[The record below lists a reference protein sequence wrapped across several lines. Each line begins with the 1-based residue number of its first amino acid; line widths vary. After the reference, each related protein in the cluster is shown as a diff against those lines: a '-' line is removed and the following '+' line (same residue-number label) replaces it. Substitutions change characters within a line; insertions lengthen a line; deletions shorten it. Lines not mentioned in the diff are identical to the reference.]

1 MDFLMSSLISASSAG
16 NRGERKLLTTA
27 AQGTTNK
34 GRPHG
39 NPLLSMLQ
47 TVVSP
52 PSQPGGSPGG
62 VPASDGSVLS
72 TLLQTVSSAAQQ
84 AYSSEHD
91 SVSRPDRRS
100 SNHPKTGQAQGSDN
114 MGRAIGLQLLNVA
127 TNALS
132 ERAHRPGAGNSRPE
146 RVTAAT
152 FSQAGSDSR
161 PRRTGRPPI
170 TTQCA
175 PQPATRS
182 KGNQYGVRPRPVPGR
197 GSVSRRP
204 QAQQRRGGHVRL
216 PVTRNPPPSRRNTT
230 RQANTTQSQ
239 DLADIDLD

>member
-1 MDFLMSSLISASSAG
+1 MDFLISLISASSAG
-16 NRGERKLLTTA
+16 NRGERQPNFGTVAQTILPLLTTA
-27 AQGTTNK
+27 AQGTTNQ
-34 GRPHG
+34 GRPPG

-62 VPASDGSVLS
+62 FPASDGSVLS

-100 SNHPKTGQAQGSDN
+100 SNHPKTGQAQGSEN
-114 MGRAIGLQLLNVA
+114 MGRAIGLQLLNVT

-132 ERAHRPGAGNSRPE
+132 ERAHRPGACNSRPE

-152 FSQAGSDSR
+152 FSQLVATRDLVVPVHHPSLPNAHLNR
-161 PRRTGRPPI
+161 
-170 TTQCA
+170 
-175 PQPATRS
+175 QPAAREIST
-182 KGNQYGVRPRPVPGR
+182 G
-197 GSVSRRP
+197 
-204 QAQQRRGGHVRL
+204 
-216 PVTRNPPPSRRNTT
+216 
-230 RQANTTQSQ
+230 
-239 DLADIDLD
+239 